1 MKALLLALPLL
12 PALGFVLLALFGG
25 SLSRRAVAA
34 IGCGVVAGAAL
45 LWTVLAVGYGVA
57 PPPGEALRANLALWL
72 AVGGVQAA
80 FSFTLDPLSLVLSGV
95 VTLVGFFIHLHAA
108 ETMRSEAGYSRF
120 FAYFNLFI
128 TCMLVLVLA
137 DNLLL
142 LFLGWEGVG
151 LCSYLLIGFWY
162 EKNENGRAA
171 TKAFLV
177 TRLGDVGLLVG
188 MLWLFAVCGTLD
200 IAALNQVAPE
210 SLTAGTATMIA
221 LLIFL
226 GAAGKSAQLPFQVW
240 LPDAMAGPSPVSALI
255 HAATM
260 VTAGVYLLA
269 RLHPLFLLA
278 PEVLGLVALLGG
290 AGALLAALA
299 AAAQRDLKRVLAYS
313 TVSQLGLMFV
323 ALGVGAWRAAIF
335 HLVVHAFFKALLFL
349 AAGVVSDSL
358 HHELNLLRMGGLRRR
373 LPAAHLSFLA
383 GAASLTA
390 LPLITAGFYSKDAIL
405 WGIWASSQGG
415 LLLLGLALA
424 TSLITGWY
432 SFRAYGLVFL
442 GPAQREPHDE
452 HDGVPVRLSLTVLSL
467 GALASGLLSLP
478 HLFGGSQWLETF
490 LGRLL
495 PGLPASSGALPS
507 LTAEAAV
514 TVGASLVALLGA
526 GLGWWRYHAGRP
538 ATPPLSG
545 LGEQLRRVLESGWGF
560 DWVYARLFVRPFWGT
575 ARRLQ
580 PDPVEQGGDLAARLS
595 LATARVVT
603 SPETGG
609 LRLLLL
615 GLLIG
620 ALLGVSI
627 LLGR

>member
-1 MKALLLALPLL
+1 
-12 PALGFVLLALFGG
+12 
-25 SLSRRAVAA
+25 
-34 IGCGVVAGAAL
+34 
-45 LWTVLAVGYGVA
+45 
-57 PPPGEALRANLALWL
+57 
-72 AVGGVQAA
+72 
-80 FSFTLDPLSLVLSGV
+80 
-95 VTLVGFFIHLHAA
+95 
-108 ETMRSEAGYSRF
+108 
-120 FAYFNLFI
+120 
-128 TCMLVLVLA
+128 
-137 DNLLL
+137 
-142 LFLGWEGVG
+142 
-151 LCSYLLIGFWY
+151 
-162 EKNENGRAA
+162 
-171 TKAFLV
+171 
-177 TRLGDVGLLVG
+177 
-188 MLWLFAVCGTLD
+188 
-200 IAALNQVAPE
+200 
-210 SLTAGTATMIA
+210 MIA

-278 PEVLGLVALLGG
+278 PEVLEGVALLGG

-358 HHELNLLRMGGLRRR
+358 HHELDLFRMGGLRRR
-373 LPAAHLSFLA
+373 LPTAHLSFLA

-390 LPLITAGFYSKDAIL
+390 LPLITAGFYSKDAML
-405 WGIWASSQGG
+405 WGIWASAQGG
-415 LLLLGLALA
+415 LLLFGLALA

-442 GPAQREPHDE
+442 GPARREPHNDN
-452 HDGVPVRLSLTVLSL
+452 DGIPVRLSLTVLSL

-495 PGLPASSGALPS
+495 PGLPVHGAAPS
-507 LTAEAAV
+507 RTAEVAV

-526 GLGWWRYHAGRP
+526 GLGGWRYRAGRP
-538 ATPPLSG
+538 AIPALSG

-560 DWVYARLFVRPFWGT
+560 DWVYARLFVRPFWGV

-580 PDPVEQGGDLAARLS
+580 PDPVEQGGDLVGRLS
-595 LATARVVT
+595 LATARIVT

-615 GLLIG
+615 GLLVG